1 MTYRV
6 NGAAISNEI
15 IHPLVQLEIRVIDM
29 DLYLIHHGQ
38 STNKRE
44 DNHVGFSKLT
54 DLGYKQA
61 YSTGQVLSNINLIKL
76 YCNPMLRAVQTA
88 QKIGDMINLDLQIII
103 ELHEKGGIHALA
115 PRKRIEGLKR
125 AKILR
130 LCPMPFCRKLLQKRD
145 GGFIKSTTKDTVL
158 GMPSDRDHARFDQN
172 NCGTSSIKISSEMTQ
187 LVFLN

>member
-38 STNKRE
+38 STNNRE

-61 YSTGQVLSNINLIKL
+61 YSAG
-76 YCNPMLRAVQTA
+76 
-88 QKIGDMINLDLQIII
+88 
-103 ELHEKGGIHALA
+103 
-115 PRKRIEGLKR
+115 
-125 AKILR
+125 
-130 LCPMPFCRKLLQKRD
+130 
-145 GGFIKSTTKDTVL
+145 
-158 GMPSDRDHARFDQN
+158 
-172 NCGTSSIKISSEMTQ
+172 
-187 LVFLN
+187 